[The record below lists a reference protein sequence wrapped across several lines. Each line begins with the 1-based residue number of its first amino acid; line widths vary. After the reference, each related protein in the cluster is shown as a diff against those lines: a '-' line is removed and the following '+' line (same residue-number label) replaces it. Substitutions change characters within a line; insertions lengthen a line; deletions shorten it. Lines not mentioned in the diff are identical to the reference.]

1 MFDSSVEKF
10 GDLAVHDE
18 DGEQSNGIV
27 MGSEDALFLAKFLAT
42 LIINYETMVTDMGM
56 DPEGPLDQTA
66 YSEAITQTLKD
77 FVAEDSRKHGRLL
90 AMRTILSSLTEKK
103 RLQREQLACM
113 YSRDLI
119 IARNQDV
126 NDEEAIQSVIE
137 EPPNEEEVEQVIN
150 RRESEQR
157 FASEQM
163 F

>member
-1 MFDSSVEKF
+1 
-10 GDLAVHDE
+10 
-18 DGEQSNGIV
+18 
-27 MGSEDALFLAKFLAT
+27 
-42 LIINYETMVTDMGM
+42 MVSDMGM

-66 YSEAITQTLKD
+66 YSEAVTQTLKD